1 MTLNFD
7 SVLDDLREIVGK
19 EDAGE
24 SIPYWLNTSLP
35 NVNLAI
41 SGQADRGFPGGRII
55 TIAGPES
62 CGKTAL
68 ATELMVEAQRQG
80 GFAFTTDFEHAFL
93 HSHAESIGLNTSKGW
108 YYKKP
113 NSAEEGF
120 EIAYKVMRTLRAA
133 ELGVKLPP
141 DSAKSPTASAD
152 ALRAALKKRGNLD
165 GMIPIVGLMDSIAS
179 MIPRAQDIDYAKQNM
194 KTKNMELAMML
205 SIELKRLARDA
216 SNNGTTMV
224 LLNQLRTNPVVMFG
238 DSTTEPGGAAPRF
251 YASVMIR
258 LRRTAKWRAEFGDEK
273 SEAIGDVVELYV
285 RKTKVARPFRKT
297 KYVFRTIDPVGLDL
311 VGTMIMLGKEAG
323 VLGPVEGKTVE
334 FGGKK
339 RWPISDFDAQCRDDA
354 GLRKQL
360 VDHVMATVNPVT
372 EGPAAEDEA
381 DEEIKL
387 PEGTV
392 AFTV

>member
-7 SVLDDLREIVGK
+7 TVLDDLREVVGM

-41 SGQADRGFPGGRII
+41 SGQADRGFPGGRIVI
-55 TIAGPES
+55 IAGPES

-93 HSHAESIGLNTSKGW
+93 HSHAESIGLSTGKGW
-108 YYKKP
+108 YYRKP
-113 NSAEEGF
+113 NYAEEGF
-120 EIAYKVMRTLRAA
+120 EIAYKVMRTLRAS
-133 ELGVKLPP
+133 ELGITLPA
-141 DSAKSPTASAD
+141 DSAKNPTASAD
-152 ALRAALKKRGNLD
+152 ALRAALKKRGNLE
-165 GMIPIVGLMDSIAS
+165 GLMPIVGLMDSIAS
-179 MIPRAQDIDYAKQNM
+179 MIPREQDIDYVKQNM
-194 KTKNMELAMML
+194 KSKNMSLAQML

-216 SNNGTTMV
+216 DNNGTTMI
-224 LLNQLRTNPVVMFG
+224 LLNQLRTNPGVMFG

-251 YASVMIR
+251 YASIMIR
-258 LRRTAKWRAEFGDEK
+258 LRRTAKWRKDFGDEK

-285 RKTKVARPFRKT
+285 RKNKVARPFRKT

-334 FGGKK
+334 FNGKK
-339 RWPISDFDAQCRDDA
+339 RWSISDFDAQCRADA

-372 EGPAAEDEA
+372 EGPVIEDE
-381 DEEIKL
+381 DEDEVTL
-387 PEGTV
+387 PEGTL

>member
-1 MTLNFD
+1 
-7 SVLDDLREIVGK
+7 V
-19 EDAGE
+19 
-24 SIPYWLNTSLP
+24 
-35 NVNLAI
+35 
-41 SGQADRGFPGGRII
+41 
-55 TIAGPES
+55 
-62 CGKTAL
+62 
-68 ATELMVEAQRQG
+68 
-80 GFAFTTDFEHAFL
+80 
-93 HSHAESIGLNTSKGW
+93 KGW

-133 ELGVKLPP
+133 ELGVKLPA
-141 DSAKSPTASAD
+141 DSAKTPTAAAD

-216 SNNGTTMV
+216 DNTGTTMI
-224 LLNQLRTNPVVMFG
+224 LLNQLRTNPGVMFG
-238 DSTTEPGGAAPRF
+238 DPSTEPGGAAPRF

-285 RKTKVARPFRKT
+285 RKNKVARPFRKT

-334 FGGKK
+334 FGSKK
-339 RWPISDFDAQCRDDA
+339 RWPISDFDSQCRSDA
-354 GLRKQL
+354 ALRKQL

-381 DEEIKL
+381 DEEVKL
-387 PEGTV
+387 PEGTL
-392 AFTV
+392 AFSI